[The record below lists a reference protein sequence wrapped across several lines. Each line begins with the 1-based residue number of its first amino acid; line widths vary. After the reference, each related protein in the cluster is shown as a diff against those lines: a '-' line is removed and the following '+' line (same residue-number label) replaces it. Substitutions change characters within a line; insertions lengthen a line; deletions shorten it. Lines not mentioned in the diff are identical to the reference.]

1 MMFVDLSAPSL
12 KNRKPKIK
20 VQAKSEIKQEVNVE
34 NKVRDD
40 SVQQVELPSKTGSP
54 TLGEVLEKRKFV
66 QREDGGN
73 PTEYPRP
80 QRDQEPRVKKAKLMF
95 DRSKSD
101 FHSASAN
108 GKDIL
113 AEAVRNPSP
122 EKVRDGLAGKIVP
135 KQITIAE
142 HGRARLDHILADSQ
156 EADPVLSISGH
167 GIDATKE
174 WEDIDSE
181 EKIGEGAN
189 LSVPAGKSVSKD
201 KFITPAE
208 GVLEITETRC
218 E

>member
-20 VQAKSEIKQEVNVE
+20 VEAKPEIKPEVNVE
-34 NKVRDD
+34 NKARCD

-73 PTEYPRP
+73 PTECPRP
-80 QRDQEPRVKKAKLMF
+80 QRDQEPREKKAKLMF

-108 GKDIL
+108 GEDVL

-122 EKVRDGLAGKIVP
+122 EKVRGGPAGKIVP
-135 KQITIAE
+135 KQITVAE
-142 HGRARLDHILADSQ
+142 HGRARLDHNLADSQ
-156 EADPVLSISGH
+156 EADPVPSISGH
-167 GIDATKE
+167 GIDATDQ
-174 WEDIDSE
+174 WEGIDSE
-181 EKIGEGAN
+181 EEIEEGAN
-189 LSVPAGKSVSKD
+189 LSVPG
-201 KFITPAE
+201 
-208 GVLEITETRC
+208 GNL
-218 E
+218 